1 MAVMDNK
8 STKALVL
15 GILASLFFAVTF
27 IVNRLMSLE
36 GGSWI
41 WSASLRF
48 FWMLPI
54 FLFIVLSQR
63 NFMALWTEMRK
74 NGFQWVLWSTIGFG
88 VFYAPLTFA
97 AAYSPSWLV
106 ASTWQST
113 IIAGIIVAPLINKR
127 GDRGHQGLLKS
138 LLFSGIILVGIVVM
152 QWSEGDA
159 VSFEHLAMGTA
170 PVLVAAFA
178 YPLGNRKMM
187 KLTNGGLNVYQR
199 ILGMLLGSLP
209 FWLVL
214 SAYDVVVE
222 HSLPSNGQYL
232 QTFIVALTSGVVA
245 TALFFLAT
253 DTVRHDDKS
262 LAMVEATQSTE
273 VLFALVG
280 EMVLLSAPVPD
291 GYALVGMVLII
302 VGMVLHSTK
311 ANRAVAK

>member
-1 MAVMDNK
+1 MDN
-8 STKALVL
+8 SSSKALLL
-15 GILASLFFAVTF
+15 GVLASLFFAVTF

-36 GGSWI
+36 GGSWV

-63 NFMALWTEMRK
+63 NFRPLWAEMRK
-74 NGFQWVLWSTIGFG
+74 NGFQWVFWSTIGFG

-97 AAYSPSWLV
+97 ASYHPSWLV
-106 ASTWQST
+106 ASTWQCT
-113 IIAGIIVAPLINKR
+113 IIAGLIVAPLIGK
-127 GDRGHQGLLKS
+127 GGGGGAQGVLRP
-138 LLFSGIILVGIVVM
+138 LLFSGIILVGIVMM
-152 QWSEGDA
+152 QWSEDA
-159 VSFEHLAMGTA
+159 TVSFEHLVMGTV

-187 KLTNGGLNVYQR
+187 ALTAGRLDVYQR

-214 SAYDVVVE
+214 SAYDMVVE
-222 HSLPSNGQYL
+222 HSVPSNGQYL
-232 QTFIVALTSGVVA
+232 QTFIVAVTSGVVA
-245 TALFFLAT
+245 TALFFWAT
-253 DTVRHDDKS
+253 ETVRHDQKS

-280 EMVLLSAPVPD
+280 EMVLLNAPLPD
-291 GYALVGMVLII
+291 GYALIGIVLII
-302 VGMVLHSTK
+302 VGMVLHSTNAK
-311 ANRAVAK
+311 QTVAK